1 MSQSIVA
8 LIPARGGSVR
18 VPRKNL
24 ASLNGK
30 PLIVWTILAAQHA
43 DIFSG
48 IYVSTEDEEIAAVSR
63 QYGATVIDRPAELAA
78 DLAPDI
84 GWVTHAL
91 MHITVTSARDI
102 ADARKPDAFAL
113 LRCTSPFR
121 SPETI
126 RAAWDHL
133 QHHGSY
139 AVDSLR
145 AVEPCKQHPFKMWR
159 ECGEFIA
166 PFYELVGISASMDS
180 APPHSMPTQAHTRL
194 LAQNASLEMAWS
206 RVVLSDQPATISG
219 SRVLPWRMAGYEGVD
234 INGTDDLEF
243 ARWLVETGRATLA
256 EAG

>member
-30 PLIVWTILAAQHA
+30 PLIAWTILAAQQA

-63 QYGATVIDRPAELAA
+63 QYGATVIDRPAELASS
-78 DLAPDI
+78 LAPDI
-84 GWVTHAL
+84 GWTVHAL
-91 MHITVTSARDI
+91 EHIVSTTRQ
-102 ADARKPDAFAL
+102 RPDAFAL

-121 SPETI
+121 SPDTI
-126 RAAWDHL
+126 RSAWDHL

-159 ECGEFIA
+159 QCGEFIV
-166 PFYELVGISASMDS
+166 PFSESIGLVSTMDS
-180 APPHSMPTQAHTRL
+180 APPHSMPTQAHSRV

-206 RVVLSDQPATISG
+206 RVVLSDRPATISG
-219 SRVLPWRMAGYEGVD
+219 TRVLPWTMNGHEGFDV
-234 INGTDDLEF
+234 NTADDLDY

-256 EAG
+256 EVA